1 MNHFD
6 VAPTILDALNILPEI
21 INNLVLE
28 SLYFKMKINFNY
40 DKHYNLVMRHDILS
54 NFYLRRLLKFV
65 PPARTD
71 GLDAGQNLKK

>member
-1 MNHFD
+1 M
-6 VAPTILDALNILPEI
+6 TL
-21 INNLVLE
+21 
-28 SLYFKMKINFNY
+28 KINIFSSFQNKNKFDY

-71 GLDAGQNLKK
+71 GLDPGPNAKMIATID